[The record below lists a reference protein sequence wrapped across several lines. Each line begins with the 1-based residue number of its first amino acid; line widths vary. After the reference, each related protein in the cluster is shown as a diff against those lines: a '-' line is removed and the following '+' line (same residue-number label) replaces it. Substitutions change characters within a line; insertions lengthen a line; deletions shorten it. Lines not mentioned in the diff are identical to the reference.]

1 MTTQRTARRRQAVFA
16 GFLAVAGCAP
26 TAVLAQDYPARP
38 ISVVV
43 PYPAGSFTDNVMRP
57 VAAALAKSLGQNVLI
72 DNRVGAQ
79 GVVGTQFAARA
90 RADGYTLLIGSSTS
104 LAANVSLFKSLPY
117 DPLKDFQPVAGL
129 AYTSMMFMVRPDS
142 PAKDLKSFLEL
153 ARREANPMPAG
164 IGSSS
169 AQVGLALLSKVS
181 GVKFTPISYK
191 GTPQVLTDLI
201 GGVVPLGVV
210 DVGNG
215 VAQMK
220 GGRLLPLAISGSSRS
235 VSAPEV
241 PTLGETWSGTQLVS
255 WVGLMAPAGTPMSI
269 VDRLHAAVNE
279 ALASAEMKKTFAAMA
294 TEIEPVTPQ
303 ALRARM
309 ERDVLQWGELIRAA
323 GIAPE

>member
-1 MTTQRTARRRQAVFA
+1 MW
-16 GFLAVAGCAP
+16 
-26 TAVLAQDYPARP
+26 
-38 ISVVV
+38 
-43 PYPAGSFTDNVMRP
+43 
-57 VAAALAKSLGQNVLI
+57 LI
-72 DNRVGAQ
+72 
-79 GVVGTQFAARA
+79 
-90 RADGYTLLIGSSTS
+90 
-104 LAANVSLFKSLPY
+104 KLPY

-129 AYTSMMFMVRPDS
+129 AYTSMMFMVRPDA

-153 ARREANPMPAG
+153 ARKEANPLPAG

-169 AQVGLALLSKVS
+169 AQVGLALLAKVS
-181 GVKFTPISYK
+181 GVRFTPISYK

-241 PTLGETWSGTQLVS
+241 PTLGETWSGTQLVT
-255 WVGLMAPAGTPMSI
+255 WVGLMAPAGTPLPI
-269 VDRLHAAVNE
+269 VEKLHAAVNT
-279 ALASAEMKKTFAAMA
+279 ALASVEMKNTFAAMA

-303 ALRARM
+303 ALKARI
-309 ERDVLQWGELIRAA
+309 ERDVVQWGELIRAA
-323 GIAPE
+323 GIQPE